1 MAELT
6 QEQFENLPDFIRDDY
21 EQSGDSYVHVGELK
35 AAKLKQSMNDLDGK
49 LKEQINV
56 NSQISDKMSKFEQ
69 LKAQEIEQARK
80 DELEKAKSKGEVDSI
95 EQLYQ
100 EQMADLEKR
109 TEQRVRSEV
118 EQEYTVKELKSKAQ
132 LELTDLV
139 HGLRPKNDF
148 AKRLIQDHLKQ
159 RQVVEDG
166 KIIYLNEDGSA
177 SSLDKAGLLK
187 ELQESPMFK
196 SLTSYIPPTVGG
208 GNINGTNGGSA
219 PTGIPKTL
227 EECKGDRKLEALYFN
242 SQFEG

>member
-1 MAELT
+1 
-6 QEQFENLPDFIRDDY
+6 
-21 EQSGDSYVHVGELK
+21 
-35 AAKLKQSMNDLDGK
+35 
-49 LKEQINV
+49 
-56 NSQISDKMSKFEQ
+56 
-69 LKAQEIEQARK
+69 
-80 DELEKAKSKGEVDSI
+80 GEVDNI

-118 EQEYTVKELKSKAQ
+118 EQEYTVKELKNKAQ

-139 HGLRPKNDF
+139 HGLKPKDDF

-196 SLTSYIPPTVGG
+196 SLTSYTPPTVGG

>member
-1 MAELT
+1 MSDLT
-6 QEQFENLPDFIRDDY
+6 KEQYEQLPDFVRDDY
-21 EQSGDSYVHVGELK
+21 TEVDGVYKHAGMMKVKGTL
-35 AAKLKQSMNDLDGK
+35 NDLDSR
-49 LKEQINV
+49 LK
-56 NSQISDKMSKFEQ
+56 SKDTEFNALNERLTQFEQ
-69 LKAQEIEQARK
+69 TKAQEIEQARA
-80 DELEKAKSKGEVDSI
+80 DALEQAKSKGEVESI

-118 EQEYTVKELKSKAQ
+118 EQEYTLKEVNNKAQ
-132 LELTDLV
+132 LELNDLV
-139 HGLRPKNDF
+139 HGLKPKDDF
-148 AKRLIQDHLKQ
+148 AKRLIQDHLKN
-159 RQVVEDG
+159 RQKVEDG

-196 SLTSYIPPTVGG
+196 SLTSYTPPSQGG

-219 PTGIPKTL
+219 PTGTPKTL

-242 SQFEG
+242 SQLQG